1 MQTELMTQLVE
12 FLKKIQGHETAQ
24 LHCILTEDGNV
35 TTFGD
40 ATNADIIRMIY
51 SLTKSARD
59 RLNMCPCE
67 NCVLATNIL
76 SAFQLTIH
84 EVFVEDKKP
93 ERMN

>member
-1 MQTELMTQLVE
+1 MQTELVAQLIE
-12 FLKKIQGHETAQ
+12 FLKKMEDHQTAQ

-59 RLNMCPCE
+59 RLDMCPCE
-67 NCVLATNIL
+67 NCVLATNL
-76 SAFQLTIH
+76 MMAFQHAIRS
-84 EVFVEDKKP
+84 VFVEDEKP